1 MIANEVPEV
10 ANSLWSATANPAPD
24 CPPLRDR
31 TECEIA
37 IVGGGFTGLSCALH
51 LAERGEKPVLLES
64 ETPGWGAS
72 GRNGGQVIPGL
83 KEDPD
88 AVERAFGA
96 EIGGRMVALAGG
108 APSLVF
114 ELIERHG
121 IECGAVRKGWIQPSH
136 SGAALRIT
144 ESRVEQ
150 WRRRGAPIELLD
162 RTETESLLGCGGYH
176 GALLDRRGG
185 GLHPLNYALGLAK
198 AAQASGA
205 QLHGNSKVTALERV
219 GEGYRL
225 KTAEGEVTARR
236 VALCTNGYT
245 GDLLP
250 ELRRSVIPM
259 RSLQVA
265 SRPLSENARRSILP
279 QGQVSSDTRPLLS
292 YFRLDAEGR
301 FLIGGRGAESVPAIR
316 KRLSN
321 LRATAESLF
330 PQIESEDWR
339 FHWGGLV
346 ALTSDHFA
354 HLHEPLPG
362 LVAGLGFNGRGIAM
376 ATAMGR
382 VLADKLAGTP
392 DADLDFPVT
401 AVRPIPFHG
410 FRKPA
415 LAAVIAWHRLRDH
428 LGA

>member
-1 MIANEVPEV
+1 MIANELPEL
-10 ANSLWSATANPAPD
+10 ADSLWSATANPLPE
-24 CPPLRDR
+24 CPPLRGSQVCD
-31 TECEIA
+31 IA

-51 LAERGEKPVLLES
+51 LAESGEKPVLLEA

-88 AVERAFGA
+88 GIERAYGP
-96 EIGGRMVALAGG
+96 ETGGRMVALAGG
-108 APSLVF
+108 APDLVF
-114 ELIERHG
+114 DLIERHG
-121 IECGAVRKGWIQPSH
+121 IDCGAVRAGWIQPSH
-136 SGAALRIT
+136 SPAALRIT

-162 RTETESLLGCGGYH
+162 AAEVESLLGCGSYH
-176 GALLDRRGG
+176 GGLLDRRGG
-185 GLHPLNYALGLAK
+185 GLHPLNYALGLAA
-198 AAQASGA
+198 AAQSCGA
-205 QLHGNSKVTALERV
+205 VLHGNSKVISLERV
-219 GEGYRL
+219 GERYRL
-225 KTAEGEVTARR
+225 KTAEGELTARR

-250 ELRRSVIPM
+250 ELRRSVIPL

-265 SRPLSENARRSILP
+265 TRPLSENARRSILP

-316 KRLSN
+316 KRLRN
-321 LRATAESLF
+321 LQATAEALF
-330 PQIESEDWR
+330 PQIEAEDWR

-346 ALTSDHFA
+346 ALTADHFP

-376 ATAMGR
+376 ATAMGK

-392 DADLDFPVT
+392 DAELDFPVSGIRT
-401 AVRPIPFHG
+401 IPFHG
-410 FRKPA
+410 LRKPA
-415 LAAVIAWHRLRDH
+415 LTAIIAWHRLRDR

>member
-1 MIANEVPEV
+1 MIANEFPEV
-10 ANSLWSATANPAPD
+10 ANSLWSATANPLPD
-24 CPPLRDR
+24 CPPLRDSVA
-31 TECEIA
+31 CDIA
-37 IVGGGFTGLSCALH
+37 IVGGGFAGLSCALH
-51 LAERGEKPVLLES
+51 LAERGETPLLLEA

-88 AVERAFGA
+88 AVERAYGP
-96 EIGGRMVALAGG
+96 ETGGRMVKLAGG
-108 APSLVF
+108 APDLVF
-114 ELIERHG
+114 DLIERHG
-121 IECGAVRKGWIQPSH
+121 IDCGAVRNGWIQPSH
-136 SGAALRIT
+136 SAAALRTT

-150 WRRRGAPIELLD
+150 WARRGAPIELLD
-162 RTETESLLGCGGYH
+162 SAQVESLLGCGGYH
-176 GALLDRRGG
+176 GGLLDKRGG
-185 GLHPLNYALGLAK
+185 GLHPLNYALGLAT
-198 AAQASGA
+198 AAQAKGA
-205 QLHGNSKVTALERV
+205 RLHGNSKVLGLERS
-219 GEGYRL
+219 GAGYRL

-265 SRPLSENARRSILP
+265 TRPLSENARRSILP

-316 KRLSN
+316 KRLRH
-321 LRATAESLF
+321 LRATAEGLV
-330 PQIESEDWR
+330 PQIEAEDWR

-346 ALTSDHFA
+346 ALTPDHYA

-376 ATAMGR
+376 ATAMGK

-392 DADLDFPVT
+392 DAELDFPVT
-401 AVRPIPFHG
+401 RVRPIPFHG
-410 FRKPA
+410 LRAPA
-415 LAAVIAWHRLRDH
+415 LAAMIAWHRLRDR